1 MVDEIRATGT
11 HFNAGSVG
19 RIRPSAGGGKPEAG
33 QTTEVTDKVEFSEL
47 GTWLSR
53 YSELPQVR
61 TELVDK
67 IRNQIQSG
75 TYETPA
81 KWDQALNNL
90 VEDLQT

>member
-1 MVDEIRATGT
+1 MVDEIRATGA
-11 HFNAGSVG
+11 HFNTGPVG
-19 RIRPSAGGGKPEAG
+19 RIRPSAGGGQSGAG

-61 TELVDK
+61 TELVEK
-67 IRNQIQSG
+67 IRNEIKAG
-75 TYETPA
+75 TYETPV
-81 KWDQALNNL
+81 KWDQALTNL